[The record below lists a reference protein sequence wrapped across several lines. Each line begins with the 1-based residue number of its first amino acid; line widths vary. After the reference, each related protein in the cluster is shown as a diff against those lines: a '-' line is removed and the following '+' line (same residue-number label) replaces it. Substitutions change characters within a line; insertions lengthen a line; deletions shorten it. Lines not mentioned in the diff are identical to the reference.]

1 MAKKD
6 DKWVMFRNLVFNE
19 MGITKEDIKEWINDI
34 VKEEAKKIVQDA
46 FERENPET
54 IIKRCIYQSGLFER
68 GFNREITDKTA
79 KILAEKID
87 IKLKNK

>member
-1 MAKKD
+1 MMKK
-6 DKWVMFRNLVFNE
+6 VEE
-19 MGITKEDIKEWINDI
+19 M
-34 VKEEAKKIVQDA
+34 AKKIVQDA

-79 KILAEKID
+79 KILAEEID